1 LEDGDNFVGEFG
13 GRAGPV
19 GDGRLLEAVKLV
31 EIVVYGAVA
40 VGLLEVVESWY
51 RRREVLTR

>member
-1 LEDGDNFVGEFG
+1 LEDGDDFVGEFR

-19 GDGRLLEAVKLV
+19 GDGRLLEAVEFV
-31 EIVVYGAVA
+31 EFVVYGAVA
-40 VGLLEVVESWY
+40 VGLLEIVESWY